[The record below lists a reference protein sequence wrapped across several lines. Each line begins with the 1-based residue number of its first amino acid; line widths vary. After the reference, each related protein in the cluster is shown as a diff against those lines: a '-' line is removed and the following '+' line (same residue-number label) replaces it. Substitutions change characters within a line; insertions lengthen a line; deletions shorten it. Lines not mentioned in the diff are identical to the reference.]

1 MKKEEIKEIIER
13 LLREIEEED
22 IGISLFS
29 TFFQNEEELRFFKEN
44 DREQVLLILQ
54 KLSEDSK
61 QHKSI
66 LEKIIAELGKK
77 IHENRIPKNALDTAL
92 RKNKEK

>member
-13 LLREIEEED
+13 LLQEIEEED
-22 IGISLFS
+22 IGISLFT
-29 TFFQNEEELRFFKEN
+29 TFFQNEDELRFFKES
-44 DREQVLLILQ
+44 DREQVLKILR

-61 QHKSI
+61 QHKGI

-77 IHENRIPKNALDTAL
+77 IHEN
-92 RKNKEK
+92 